1 MSNPEDSAGASTE
14 KAALREMERA
24 VGGALERL
32 RSLRARA
39 EEAESRERDLQELLR
54 RFTGDPEEA
63 GRLLGRMRALQE
75 ENADLRE
82 RLARGREG
90 VERILARLRFLEDQR

>member
-1 MSNPEDSAGASTE
+1 VSNPEDSALGTE
-14 KAALREMERA
+14 KAALHELERA
-24 VGGALERL
+24 VGGTLERL

-39 EEAESRERDLQELLR
+39 EESEARERDLQELLR

-63 GRLLGRMRALQE
+63 GRLLGRMRELQA
-75 ENADLRE
+75 ENTDLRE

-90 VERILARLRFLEDQR
+90 VERILARLRFLEEQR

>member
-1 MSNPEDSAGASTE
+1 MSNPEDSAGSTE
-14 KAALREMERA
+14 KAALHELERA

-32 RSLRARA
+32 RALRARA
-39 EEAESRERDLQELLR
+39 EESEARERDLQELLR

-63 GRLLGRMRALQE
+63 GRLLGRMRALQA

-82 RLARGREG
+82 RLAKGREG
-90 VERILARLRFLEDQR
+90 VERILARLRFLEEQR

>member
-1 MSNPEDSAGASTE
+1 MSNPEDSAGKTE
-14 KAALREMERA
+14 KAALHELERA

-39 EEAESRERDLQELLR
+39 DESEARERDLQELLR

-63 GRLLGRMRALQE
+63 GRLLGRMRELQA

-82 RLARGREG
+82 RLGRGREG
-90 VERILARLRFLEDQR
+90 VERILARLRFLEEQR